1 MSDDTQQNVLVR
13 YMGPGLGNHIVDK
26 VQGQPL
32 SRGYTF
38 GGSEAYR
45 IQEVPL
51 DDAKMLI
58 ASGQYEQ
65 VTTQQADD
73 KQANDNKAQQIAA
86 DGGINTGQGSEDDTP
101 SATDFLMR
109 SGITRAAAENL
120 VAAGF
125 TSPDAIKSAND
136 DQLKAVD
143 EVGDGTLL
151 KLRAAYG
158 K

>member
-26 VQGQPL
+26 VQGQSL

-45 IQEVPL
+45 IQEVHPK
-51 DDAKMLI
+51 DGEMLV
-58 ASGQYEQ
+58 ASGQYEY
-65 VTTQQADD
+65 VTQQQGEE
-73 KQANDNKAQQIAA
+73 KQANDNDAQKIAD

-125 TSPDAIKSAND
+125 TSPDGIKTATD